1 LRCTIAQVG
10 KGFNAQGVLLTQRLS
25 ECFLHCYNS
34 LTIARTHLNESA
46 MRLVCP
52 NCDAEYEV
60 DASAIPEGGRDVQ
73 CSNCGHAWFQVSPE
87 LEAEIAEEEAL
98 YEPPPPRAAEPEP
111 EFEPEP
117 AEPEPAEPEPE
128 PEVAAK
134 PANSIDASVLAVLRE
149 EAERE
154 IEARKAEA
162 PVMETQTDM
171 ALIAPAAAAGGMSAV
186 ARRLARL
193 KGVEPEAARAKPAI
207 RSESFPAIEEI
218 NSTLRSSSEK
228 RSGAQAAVAE
238 TMGEGKQGSSGFRS
252 GFVLMLVLAVLG
264 VALYVMA
271 PKLAEQLP
279 AAAGALQAYVVAV
292 DAARLTL
299 DGWMQSAIGFL
310 HGLAGGQS

>member
-1 LRCTIAQVG
+1 
-10 KGFNAQGVLLTQRLS
+10 
-25 ECFLHCYNS
+25 
-34 LTIARTHLNESA
+34 

-98 YEPPPPRAAEPEP
+98 YEPPPPRAAEPELA
-111 EFEPEP
+111 F
-117 AEPEPAEPEPE
+117 EPEPE
-128 PEVAAK
+128 PEPEPLPAGPEAAEPEPEVAVK

-154 IEARKAEA
+154 IAARKAEA

-193 KGVEPEAARAKPAI
+193 KGVEPDAARAKPAI
-207 RSESFPAIEEI
+207 RSESFPEIEEI

-238 TMGEGKQGSSGFRS
+238 TMAAGKQGASGFRS

-271 PKLAEQLP
+271 PQLTEQFP
-279 AAAGALQAYVVAV
+279 AAAASLQAYVVAV

-299 DGWMQSAIGFL
+299 DGWLKSAIGFL

>member
-1 LRCTIAQVG
+1 
-10 KGFNAQGVLLTQRLS
+10 
-25 ECFLHCYNS
+25 
-34 LTIARTHLNESA
+34 

-111 EFEPEP
+111 AF
-117 AEPEPAEPEPE
+117 EPEPE
-128 PEVAAK
+128 PEPEPLSAEPEAAEPEPEVAVK

-154 IEARKAEA
+154 IAARKAEA

-193 KGVEPEAARAKPAI
+193 KGVEPDAARAKPAI
-207 RSESFPAIEEI
+207 RSESFPEIEEI

-238 TMGEGKQGSSGFRS
+238 TMAAGKQGSSGFRS

-271 PKLAEQLP
+271 PQLTEQFP
-279 AAAGALQAYVVAV
+279 AAAGSLQAYVVAV

-299 DGWMQSAIGFL
+299 DGWLKSAIGFL